1 MKSLLKSNYS
11 NDNFLF
17 QHSGSVLSA
26 FSSYKL
32 EAVELQKSKL
42 NRLKVMHGDDNMQG
56 VNKEQHYFAKF
67 LTNQKLLEL
76 QLSDSNFRRCVLI
89 QFLILFQYLS
99 STVKFKM

>member
-1 MKSLLKSNYS
+1 MLHPKFMFNI
-11 NDNFLF
+11 NF

-26 FSSYKL
+26 FSSCKL

-42 NRLKVMHGDDNMQG
+42 NRLKAVHTDIEMQES
-56 VNKEQHYFAKF
+56 KEQHYFAKF

-89 QFLILFQYLS
+89 QFLILFQYLT

>member
-1 MKSLLKSNYS
+1 MTIIFINKCA
-11 NDNFLF
+11 LF

-32 EAVELQKSKL
+32 EAIEIQKSKL
-42 NRLKVMHGDDNMQG
+42 NRLKP
-56 VNKEQHYFAKF
+56 VNDVEMEESKEQHYFAKF

-89 QFLILFQYLS
+89 QFLILFQYLTT
-99 STVKFKM
+99 TVKFKM